1 MDSIRAYPH
10 NITFTISFA
19 IGFYEPTSYSN
30 CLETLVQRPGEL
42 IYNCIG
48 CKFTLF
54 IGIGIIKVVVPY
66 FRYITFRSLFNHPGS
81 CLIFHLF
88 FMLSTKHL
96 CIIGK
101 LVFLYPRTPKEIE
114 QIKAATTA
122 PITVPS
128 NIPNSNLI
136 SLDTISLFPPT
147 DITTHNLMKNSFNS
161 R

>member
-1 MDSIRAYPH
+1 
-10 NITFTISFA
+10 
-19 IGFYEPTSYSN
+19 
-30 CLETLVQRPGEL
+30 
-42 IYNCIG
+42 
-48 CKFTLF
+48 
-54 IGIGIIKVVVPY
+54 
-66 FRYITFRSLFNHPGS
+66 
-81 CLIFHLF
+81 
-88 FMLSTKHL
+88 MLSAKHL

-101 LVFLYPRTPKEIE
+101 LVFLYPRTLKEIE
-114 QIKAATTA
+114 HIKAATTA